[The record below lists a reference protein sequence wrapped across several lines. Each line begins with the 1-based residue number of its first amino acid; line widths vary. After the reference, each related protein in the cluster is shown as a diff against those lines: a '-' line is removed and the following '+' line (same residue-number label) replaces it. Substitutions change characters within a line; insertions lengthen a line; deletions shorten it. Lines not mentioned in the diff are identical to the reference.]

1 MANNEKDPGD
11 SQDPLEKHS
20 LPGTNQAG
28 KGPGASDEDDQ
39 ENGPPGGEA
48 AGQDPLE
55 DHSLPGTNQA
65 GKGPGP
71 SGQDD

>member
-1 MANNEKDPGD
+1 MANDDKDPGD
-11 SQDPLEKHS
+11 SQEPLEEHS

-28 KGPGASDEDDQ
+28 KGPGASDDDDQ
-39 ENGPPGGEA
+39 ESGPNGEA

-65 GKGPGP
+65 GKGPGA
-71 SGQDD
+71 SEEDD